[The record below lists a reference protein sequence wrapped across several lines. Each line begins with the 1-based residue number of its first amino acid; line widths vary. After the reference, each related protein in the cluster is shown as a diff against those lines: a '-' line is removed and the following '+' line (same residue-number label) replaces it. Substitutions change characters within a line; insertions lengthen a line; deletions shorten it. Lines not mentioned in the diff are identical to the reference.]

1 MKRIVFIGVCYG
13 LIIFASSWSLA
24 KGKLGHS
31 PEPGIPTGHLLYDQH
46 CLRCHG
52 VALDGKGPDA
62 ASLKVPPANFHV
74 YLSRLKNDADLQKTI
89 KEGRRFL
96 GMHNWE
102 DTFNDEQ
109 IRDLIAYIRSAAPQV
124 KVKP

>member
-13 LIIFASSWSLA
+13 LTILASSWSLA
-24 KGKLGHS
+24 ETKLGHS

-62 ASLKVPPANFHV
+62 ASLKVPPANFHL
-74 YLSRLKNDADLQKTI
+74 YLSRLKNDADLKKTI

-124 KVKP
+124 KMKP